1 MQYLNNDQ
9 INELISIS
17 DVIETIE
24 DFYVKG
30 DQASVSVP
38 ERMHEEDGDNTI
50 LLMPS
55 FFEDYYGTKLVGV
68 APGNPSLHKS
78 TIHALMLLSNRQTME
93 PLAMMEA
100 QELTALRTGALGGIS
115 MKYLSNEESSI
126 VGIIGTGVQAF
137 SHLQAACAVRP
148 IKHVYVY
155 SRSEE
160 NVKRYIE
167 KVNRIFP
174 ELKINYATPIE
185 VIERADIIITA
196 TSSKTPVLPEV
207 PDLAG
212 KHIVGCGS
220 FRPFMQEI
228 SDYIFESIDEMYVD
242 TMTALKESG
251 DLIRA
256 QERGLKQENVVT
268 LEDLILNHEQF
279 KSKKNELTV
288 FKSVGMAVY
297 DLVTAIL
304 IYEKLLKSDQSDG
317 SSGR

>member
-1 MQYLNNDQ
+1 MQHLQNDQ
-9 INELISIS
+9 IKELISMS
-17 DVIETIE
+17 DVIEAIE

-30 DQASVSVP
+30 DQSSVNVP

-55 FFEDYYGTKLVGV
+55 FFQDYYGTKLVGV
-68 APGNPSLHKS
+68 APGNPSLDKS

-93 PLAMMEA
+93 PLAMMDA

-115 MKYLSNEESSI
+115 MKYLSNEDSST
-126 VGIIGTGVQAF
+126 VGIIGTGVQGF

-148 IKHVYVY
+148 IKHVYIY
-155 SRSEE
+155 SRTEE
-160 NVKRYIE
+160 NVNRYIE
-167 KVNRIFP
+167 KVRRIFP
-174 ELKINYATPIE
+174 DLEISYANPTELM
-185 VIERADIIITA
+185 ERSDIIITA

-228 SDYIFESIDEMYVD
+228 PDYIFESIDEIYVD

-256 QERGLKQENVVT
+256 QELGIKRENVVT
-268 LEDLILNHEQF
+268 LEDLILNKEQF
-279 KSKKNELTV
+279 KSKKNEFTV

-304 IYEKLLKSDQSDG
+304 VYEKL
-317 SSGR
+317 RA